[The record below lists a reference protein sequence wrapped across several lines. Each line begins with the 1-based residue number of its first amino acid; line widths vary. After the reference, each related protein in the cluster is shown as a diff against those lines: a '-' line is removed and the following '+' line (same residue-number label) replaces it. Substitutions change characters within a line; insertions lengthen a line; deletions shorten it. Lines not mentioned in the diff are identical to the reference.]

1 MSSFTRKLVVSLEP
15 NGKRW
20 KLEKEFSYY
29 TDLLGERR
37 TFTVPAGFETDFASI
52 PKPLLALPFIRWRD
66 KFNKAAVVHDWLYHT
81 KEVDRKTAD
90 QIFLEALLVLGIPR
104 WKAYLFYAAVR
115 LFGWTHWKKKPVGG
129 IQHAT

>member
-20 KLEKEFSYY
+20 RLVEDFKYY
-29 TDLLGERR
+29 TDLLGERK

-66 KFNKAAVVHDWLYHT
+66 KFNKAAVVHNWLYHT
-81 KEVDRKTAD
+81 QEVDRKTAD
-90 QIFLEALLVLGIPR
+90 RIFLEALLVLGIPR

-115 LFGWTHWKKKPVGG
+115 LFGWTHWKKPVGG
-129 IQHAT
+129 IQNAT

>member
-20 KLEKEFSYY
+20 KLEELFEYY
-29 TDLLGERR
+29 TDLLGERK

-52 PKPLLALPFIRWRD
+52 PKPLLALPFIRWRH
-66 KFNKAAVVHDWLYHT
+66 KFNKAAVIHDWLYYT

-90 QIFLEALLVLGIPR
+90 RIFLEALLVLGIPR

-115 LFGWTHWKKKPVGG
+115 LFGWTHWEKKKL
-129 IQHAT
+129 QED